1 MTAKMIV
8 VTALAFLSIGLLGT
22 ISDQFPGF
30 ENAEM
35 KLRVVSMSA
44 AQWQIVKN
52 QVNTNGWCHI
62 KEQNVML
69 VITNGCSEVEHVL
82 PIFPPKPEID
92 LERNPLKI
100 EGRRGKDDKEP
111 MPYQG

>member
-1 MTAKMIV
+1 
-8 VTALAFLSIGLLGT
+8 
-22 ISDQFPGF
+22 
-30 ENAEM
+30 
-35 KLRVVSMSA
+35 MSA

-52 QVNTNGWCHI
+52 QVDANGWCHI

-69 VITNGCSEVEHVL
+69 VITNGCSEVEHAL
-82 PIFPPKPEID
+82 PIFPPKPEMD

-100 EGRRGKDDKEP
+100 EVRRGKDKEP

>member
-8 VTALAFLSIGLLGT
+8 LAASAFLSIGLLGT
-22 ISDQFPGF
+22 ISDQFSGF

-52 QVNTNGWCHI
+52 QVNTNGWYHI
-62 KEQNVML
+62 KDQNVLL
-69 VITNGCSEVEHVL
+69 VITNGCSNIERLL

-100 EGRRGKDDKEP
+100 EGRRGKDKEP
-111 MPYQG
+111 MPYQE